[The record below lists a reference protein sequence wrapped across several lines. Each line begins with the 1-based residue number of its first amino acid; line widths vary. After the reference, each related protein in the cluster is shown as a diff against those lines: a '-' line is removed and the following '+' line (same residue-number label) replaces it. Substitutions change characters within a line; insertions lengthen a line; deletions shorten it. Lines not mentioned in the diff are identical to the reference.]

1 MTGELPCPSAMQKC
15 AWAPLELR
23 TLHVRIARSKQNPC
37 CMWVAKR
44 YPPSLACTYMYIFI
58 CICTTTHPHPQTHR
72 TITFAHLYCCHG
84 HEVVKTTRN
93 QLHYL
98 SACEQCP
105 IRTSEQGPDLTPSN
119 PSQPLGIAAHRLF
132 QVSPPPPP
140 PPLECFNMPAM
151 VPATD
156 AIYPE
161 S

>member
-1 MTGELPCPSAMQKC
+1 MISV
-15 AWAPLELR
+15 
-23 TLHVRIARSKQNPC
+23 LHVRIARSKQNPC

-44 YPPSLACTYMYIFI
+44 YPPSLACTYMYIYI

-105 IRTSEQGPDLTPSN
+105 IRTSELVSRASRIFPRMRMRVRKWEGEGKEKYVWAQLPGFRGSN
-119 PSQPLGIAAHRLF
+119 SR
-132 QVSPPPPP
+132 S
-140 PPLECFNMPAM
+140 
-151 VPATD
+151 
-156 AIYPE
+156 
-161 S
+161 